1 MTWCSWPFRTIM
13 IQADQTYKV
22 CCNGADFPNLTTHTV
37 TANEAFHSSEFE
49 NIRTNLKNG
58 IKDPHC
64 DKCWKLEESGAES
77 LRLQNT
83 STSDY
88 NAEEITKSPRIEEM
102 FVGLGNTCNLKCR
115 TCGPG
120 ESSIWV
126 KEIEKSDGIKHP
138 IYLEPDTSDFFKSF
152 KQDVM
157 PHLKEIHFTGGEPTL
172 IKSTNRILELLDPSV
187 NVSMNTNC
195 TMKLPDTLNK
205 FNEVEIFASID
216 GIGDKF
222 NYIRHPGN
230 WEEVYTNLK
239 LMTSNFNVII
249 ACTISVYNVF
259 YIDEVEN
266 IANELGIPFYAHILY
281 DPKHLSVHVL
291 PNEVRQEIIKKLSA
305 NPSIQKDK
313 VIAHLNEQT
322 YLDWNTFVSEVNK
335 RDQIRGEDFKITFPE
350 FYDLLV
356 KYGKTV

>member
-22 CCNGADFPNLTTHTV
+22 CCNGSDFPNLNTHTV
-37 TANEAFHSSEFE
+37 TANEAFHSAEFE
-49 NIRTNLKNG
+49 SIRTNLKNG
-58 IKDPHC
+58 VKDPHC

-77 LRLQNT
+77 LRLQNM
-83 STSDY
+83 STGEY
-88 NAEEITKSPRIEEM
+88 NAEEITETPRIEQI
-102 FVGLGNTCNLKCR
+102 FVGLGNQCNLKCR

-138 IYLEPDTSDFFKSF
+138 IYLEPDTSNFFKSF

-172 IKSTNRILELLDPSV
+172 LKSTNKILELLDSSV
-187 NVSMNTNC
+187 HVSMITNG
-195 TMKLPDTLNK
+195 TMKLPNTLNK
-205 FNEVEIFASID
+205 FKNVEIFVSID
-216 GIGDKF
+216 GIGKRF

-230 WEEVYTNLK
+230 WEEVYSNLK
-239 LMTSNFNVII
+239 VMTADVDVII
-249 ACTISVYNVF
+249 GCTISAYNVF

-266 IANELGIPFYAHILY
+266 LANELGIPFYAHILY
-281 DPKHLSVHVL
+281 DPSYLSVHVL
-291 PNEVRQEIIKKLSA
+291 PTEVRQEIIKKLSV

-313 VIAHLNEQT
+313 VIAHLMEDNYYEW
-322 YLDWNTFVSEVNK
+322 DTFVAEVNK
-335 RDQIRGEDFKITFPE
+335 RDQIRGEDFKTTFPE

-356 KYGKTV
+356 KYGKTI

>member
-1 MTWCSWPFRTIM
+1 M
-13 IQADQTYKV
+13 IQSDQTYKV
-22 CCNGADFPNLTTHTV
+22 CCNGREFPNLTTHTT
-37 TANEAFHSSEFE
+37 TATQAFYSTEFE
-49 NIRTNLKNG
+49 SVRTNLKNG
-58 IKDPHC
+58 IKDSHC
-64 DKCWKLEESGAES
+64 DKCWKLEEQGAES
-77 LRLQNT
+77 LRLQNLT
-83 STSDY
+83 HDEY
-88 NAEEITKSPRIEEM
+88 NTEEITQSPRIEQI

-126 KEIEKSDGIKHP
+126 KEIEKFEGIKHP

-172 IKSTNRILELLDPSV
+172 LKSTNKILELLDPSV
-187 NVSMNTNC
+187 QINMNANC
-195 TMKLPDTLNK
+195 TIKLSDALNK
-205 FNEVEIFASID
+205 FENVEIFASID
-216 GIGDKF
+216 GIGDRF

-230 WEEVYTNLK
+230 WEEVYNNLK
-239 LMTSNFNVII
+239 TMTSNVDVII
-249 ACTISVYNVF
+249 ACTISVYNIF

-266 IANELGIPFYAHILY
+266 LANELGIPFYAHILY
-281 DPKHLSVHVL
+281 DPTYLSVHVL
-291 PNEVRQEIIKKLSA
+291 PIEVRQEIIKKLSA

-322 YLDWNTFVSEVNK
+322 YLNWDTFVSEVNK
-335 RDQIRGEDFKITFPE
+335 RDKIRGEDFKTTFPE

>member
-22 CCNGADFPNLTTHTV
+22 CCNGTEFSNLTTHTA
-37 TANEAFHSSEFE
+37 TANEAFYSSEFE

-77 LRLQNT
+77 LRLQNI

-88 NAEEITKSPRIEEM
+88 NTEEITTSPRIEEIY
-102 FVGLGNTCNLKCR
+102 VGLGNTCNLKCR

-120 ESSIWV
+120 ESSMWV
-126 KEIEKSDGIKHP
+126 NEIEKSDGIKNP
-138 IYLEPDTSDFFKSF
+138 IYLEPDTSNFFKSF

-172 IKSTNRILELLDPSV
+172 LKSTNKILELLDPTV
-187 NVSMNTNC
+187 QVSMNTNC
-195 TMKLPDTLNK
+195 TMKLPDSLNK

-216 GIGDKF
+216 ATGDRF

-230 WEEVYTNLK
+230 WDEVYANLK
-239 LMTSNFNVII
+239 VMTSNFNVII

-259 YIDEVEN
+259 YIDEIEEL
-266 IANELGIPFYAHILY
+266 ATELGIPFYAHILY
-281 DPKHLSVHVL
+281 DPNHLSVHVI
-291 PNEVRQEIIKKLSA
+291 PTEVRQEIIKKLSI
-305 NPSIQKDK
+305 NSSIQKDK

-322 YLDWNTFVSEVNK
+322 YLDWNTFVLEVNK
-335 RDQIRGEDFKITFPE
+335 RDQIRGEDFKTTFPE

-356 KYGKTV
+356 KYGKTI